1 MPLAISYIFWI
12 FIYLAIILIMRGR
25 LSNISCNNINN
36 EGQALKPTEFD
47 SGETCPT
54 VLLQCLPSSS
64 RRQVQ
69 RSQLW
74 RSLGTVT
81 ISNLLPKHLV
91 LPCLASPL
99 VKWDRNPQ
107 VAKGCQRELA
117 FHAQQPPKRDSDLGV
132 SQCRWCLNH
141 RKALQL

>member
-1 MPLAISYIFWI
+1 MK
-12 FIYLAIILIMRGR
+12 
-25 LSNISCNNINN
+25 
-36 EGQALKPTEFD
+36 GQALKPTEFD

-64 RRQVQ
+64 RQQVQ

-81 ISNLLPKHLV
+81 VSNLLPKHLV

-99 VKWDRNPQ
+99 VKWGRNLTESIHNLSGVLTYSHG
-107 VAKGCQRELA
+107 VA
-117 FHAQQPPKRDSDLGV
+117 ST
-132 SQCRWCLNH
+132 
-141 RKALQL
+141 